1 MTKQPKAIGTA
12 KFFEGGGINIENYH
26 SFKLSSLIA
35 KCYNL
40 S

>member
-1 MTKQPKAIGTA
+1 MNEQPKAICTA

-26 SFKLSSLIA
+26 GFELNSLIA
-35 KCYNL
+35 TCYNL